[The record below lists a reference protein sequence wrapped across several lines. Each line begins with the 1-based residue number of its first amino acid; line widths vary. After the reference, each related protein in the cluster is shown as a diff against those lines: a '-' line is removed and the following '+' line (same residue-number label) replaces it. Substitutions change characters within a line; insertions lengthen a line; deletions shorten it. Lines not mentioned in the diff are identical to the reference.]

1 MSERVRVIEH
11 GIVLQ
16 DFTYADPIE
25 ARAAIAQARAFIETL
40 PRGSVLLL
48 TDVTGSSFDQGV
60 VDAMRELAAHH
71 KPWVKASAL
80 VGLTP
85 LMRVLYRAIVALTGR
100 DIRIFE
106 TRAQAMGHLVSRS
119 VSGPSTPP
127 GASPQKP

>member
-1 MSERVRVIEH
+1 MSDRVRVIEH

-16 DFTYADPIE
+16 DFSYAEPIE
-25 ARAAIAQARAFIETL
+25 ARAAIAEARAFMETQ

-48 TDVTGSSFDQGV
+48 TDVSGSSFDQGV
-60 VDAMRELAAHH
+60 VDAIRELAAHH

-100 DIRIFE
+100 DIRVFE
-106 TRAQAMGHLVSRS
+106 TRAEAIGHLVSRAI
-119 VSGPSTPP
+119 SGP
-127 GASPQKP
+127 ASAPDASRQKP

>member
-1 MSERVRVIEH
+1 VNERVRVIEH

-16 DFTYADPIE
+16 DFSYADRAE
-25 ARAAIAQARAFIETL
+25 ARAAIAEARAFMETQ
-40 PRGSVLLL
+40 PRGDVLLL
-48 TDVTGSSFDQGV
+48 TDVTGASFDQSV
-60 VDAMRELAAHH
+60 VDGIRELATHH

-106 TRAQAMGHLVSRS
+106 GRAEAIGYLVSRA